1 MEFGNPESRN
11 YGITEFG
18 TAELR
23 NCIIGINCRPR
34 FLYID
39 YGPKIYVK
47 RYDLRRD
54 LNHKIVPCIFKLSMF
69 HYNDFDKLIRF
80 RKSMWNHIVA

>member
-1 MEFGNPESRN
+1 MEFGSPASQN
-11 YGITEFG
+11 YGIREFG

-23 NCIIGINCRPR
+23 NCIVGINCRPR

-39 YGPKIYVK
+39 YRPKICIK
-47 RYDLRRD
+47 KYDLRRD
-54 LNHKIVPCIFKLSMF
+54 LNHKIVPYIFKLSMF
-69 HYNDFDKLIRF
+69 RYNDFDKLIRF